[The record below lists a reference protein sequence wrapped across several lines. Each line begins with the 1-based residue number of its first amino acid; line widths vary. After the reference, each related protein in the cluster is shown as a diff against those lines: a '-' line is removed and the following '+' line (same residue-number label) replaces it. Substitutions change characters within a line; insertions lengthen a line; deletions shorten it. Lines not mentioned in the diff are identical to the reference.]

1 MSEKIAAE
9 AKDEADA
16 IKDHGYFATTIGY
29 DVLWKCT
36 EATIS
41 EPQATNW
48 SSCFRTRIRLDAA
61 RLRGLSRLRVDA
73 PRGPWHPALSRL

>member
-41 EPQATNW
+41 EPQATN
-48 SSCFRTRIRLDAA
+48 
-61 RLRGLSRLRVDA
+61 
-73 PRGPWHPALSRL
+73 

>member
-1 MSEKIAAE
+1 MSEKIAAEAKVQE

-41 EPQATNW
+41 EPQATN
-48 SSCFRTRIRLDAA
+48 
-61 RLRGLSRLRVDA
+61 
-73 PRGPWHPALSRL
+73 